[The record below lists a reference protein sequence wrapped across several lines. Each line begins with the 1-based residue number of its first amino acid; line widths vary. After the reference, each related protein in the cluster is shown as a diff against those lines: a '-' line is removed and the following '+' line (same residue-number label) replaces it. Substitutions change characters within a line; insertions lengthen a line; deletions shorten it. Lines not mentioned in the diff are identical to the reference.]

1 MKIHITNLYNFNQND
16 MLVRRQH
23 ILANIGRKEGFLEM
37 GIFEYPVHTDSRGEL
52 SKRLDGVISSVENG
66 DIVFFQLP
74 TKNGYDYEM
83 FLFQKIKAYKNT
95 KIVLLLHQM
104 DMFMESEEN
113 EKKYLHLCESA
124 DLVVCPKK
132 SDFYYFKNHQVEHVM
147 ECSRLR
153 CSKEPTSD
161 NSVVKD
167 QVWNDSVEY
176 QLLLESD
183 FYYKHMFFES
193 IKRLFVHHEE
203 RLEKSE
209 IDEDHMI
216 HVGFGLHDKNGN
228 YSKWVGV
235 TMQSIIEHTLS
246 TICFHVLIDD
256 SVNNDNKKK
265 LLQVASEGGHV
276 LKFHFVDVN
285 RFSDVIE
292 STKRYTVGALFR
304 AMLPEILPY
313 LKKIIY
319 LDADLFVNRDI
330 SELWKTNIQD
340 YCLAGTPD
348 VAQGIGNAAPI
359 VVKNGL
365 VKADEYINSGVL
377 YMNLEKIRLEGNLCE
392 KVIDFIRNEPL
403 ALLPDQDAI
412 NAIFVGKVKFLD
424 VSWNYLNCWVK
435 QKNENKLENMIY
447 HFAGSIVQLSS
458 GCELDQRYVETLFR
472 TPWGK
477 DEGAEILK
485 YSIVRV
491 IDRIGL
497 LEKILAKVSEPGVI
511 KIFYGN
517 EIRSMRKL
525 YSMLHINEE
534 DYRVLSQVPEEKGI
548 LECFPISKMIEEQ
561 RPHIIFVLPDAD
573 DWKAISTLSDLGK
586 VEMTDYF
593 IIPQIFGPKDG
604 GYVDVP
610 ANLIW

>member
-23 ILANIGRKEGFLEM
+23 ILANVGRKEGFLEM

-132 SDFYYFKNHQVEHVM
+132 SDFYYFKNHQVDHVM
-147 ECSRLR
+147 QCSRLR

-458 GCELDQRYVETLFR
+458 GLELDQRYLETLFR

-477 DEGAEILK
+477 DKGAEILK
-485 YSIVRV
+485 FSIARV
-491 IDRIGL
+491 KDRIAIF
-497 LEKILAKVSEPGVI
+497 EKILVMVSKPGVI

-517 EIRSMRKL
+517 EPRSMRKL
-525 YSMLHINEE
+525 YSILHINEA

-548 LECFPISKMIEEQ
+548 LECFHISKMIEEK

-573 DWKAISTLSDLGK
+573 DWKAISVLRDLGK
-586 VEMTDYF
+586 VELTDYF
-593 IIPQIFGPKDG
+593 IIPKMFGDEDG
-604 GYVDVP
+604 GYTDIP
-610 ANLIW
+610 SNFIG